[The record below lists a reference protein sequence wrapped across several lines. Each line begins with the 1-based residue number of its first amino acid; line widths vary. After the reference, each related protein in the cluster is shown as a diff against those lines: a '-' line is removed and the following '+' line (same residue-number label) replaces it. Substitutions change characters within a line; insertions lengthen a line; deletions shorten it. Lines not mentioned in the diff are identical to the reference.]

1 MCFALQYIEIEQRVR
16 EFYKIARKCKFK
28 RAFWVKMESSWIRF
42 EVFDE
47 IYEIF
52 GPQID
57 TDLLVICVL
66 LYFRDTH
73 KYISYPYARLLI

>member
-1 MCFALQYIEIEQRVR
+1 
-16 EFYKIARKCKFK
+16 
-28 RAFWVKMESSWIRF
+28 MESSWIRF

-47 IYEIF
+47 IYEVF
-52 GPQID
+52 GQQID

-73 KYISYPYARLLI
+73 KHISCLMLGF

>member
-73 KYISYPYARLLI
+73 KHISCLMLGF

>member
-16 EFYKIARKCKFK
+16 EFNKIARNCKFK

-47 IYEIF
+47 IYEVF
-52 GPQID
+52 GQQID

-73 KYISYPYARLLI
+73 KHISCLMLGF